1 MNTHGPCD
9 LTARVVDQAET
20 IQDPA
25 RRPVRIIRENRAE
38 QAARQSGSSLGQAYV
53 AALEAGIWPLRYV
66 RNAGN
71 LSTGDQLTLA
81 RSHVAIIGAGGLGAH
96 IATTAARL
104 GIGGMTIADP
114 DVYEESNLNRQI
126 LATSGTLGA
135 NKAETASTVL
145 AAINPAVHVTAR
157 PVRLTTENAAE
168 ILAAA
173 DVAADA
179 LDSIPDRMTLARAC
193 KARDIPLI
201 HAAVAGFEGQVMTIY
216 PQDDGLAALYGEG
229 TAACPDGSPEATLG
243 VAAVTPALVAALQVM
258 EMVKVL
264 LHRGTTL
271 RNRMLYVDLDQ
282 AAFQELS
289 LGAAEA
295 GES

>member
-1 MNTHGPCD
+1 MNTHRHCG
-9 LTARVVDQAET
+9 LTAEVVDRTET
-20 IQDPA
+20 ILDPA
-25 RRPVRIIRENRAE
+25 RRPVRVISEARAGD
-38 QAARQSGSSLGQAYV
+38 AARQSGSSLGQAYI

-96 IATTAARL
+96 IATTAARM
-104 GIGGMTIADP
+104 GIGSMTIADP

-135 NKAETASTVL
+135 NKAETARNVL
-145 AAINPAVHVTAR
+145 ATVNPAVNVTAC

-168 ILAAA
+168 ILAGAN
-173 DVAADA
+173 VAADA
-179 LDSIPDRMTLARAC
+179 LDSIPDRMTLTRAC

-229 TAACPDGSPEATLG
+229 AASCPDGTPEATLG

-258 EMVKVL
+258 EIVKVL
-264 LHRGTTL
+264 LNRGTVL
-271 RNRMLYVDLDQ
+271 RNRMLYIDLEY
-282 AAFQELS
+282 ASFQQLS
-289 LGAAEA
+289 L
-295 GES
+295 